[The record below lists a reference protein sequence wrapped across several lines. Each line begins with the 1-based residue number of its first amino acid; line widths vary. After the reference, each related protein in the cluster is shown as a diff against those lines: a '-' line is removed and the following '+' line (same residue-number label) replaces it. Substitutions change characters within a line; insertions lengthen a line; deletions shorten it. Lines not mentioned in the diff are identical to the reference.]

1 MVETLNYLRGPKNR
15 PQSTVLLL
23 LMIHTIS
30 YLSIHCWFLLTWTNG
45 GRAAGLIV
53 SETTINLE
61 WKEKTRVVGQSILP
75 EYWVSVPFFFVW
87 YSHLS
92 TTSTT
97 IISTTGEWGKHC
109 FFSLSF
115 LDCSCFGLCSSFCIC
130 WALKWLSVR
139 SHFLPIL
146 ARLLLQILRDLL
158 LSVPICSWGWI
169 CSANPSK
176 GVRSGIFLFFG

>member
-61 WKEKTRVVGQSILP
+61 WKEKARVVGQSILP
-75 EYWVSVPFFFVW
+75 RRVSVPFFLFGIHI
-87 YSHLS
+87 SLPPAPPLS
-92 TTSTT
+92 PLPGSGGSTA
-97 IISTTGEWGKHC
+97 
-109 FFSLSF
+109 FSLCLFWIVLALVCAQASAF
-115 LDCSCFGLCSSFCIC
+115 AERWNGSLYALISCPF
-130 WALKWLSVR
+130 
-139 SHFLPIL
+139 
-146 ARLLLQILRDLL
+146 
-158 LSVPICSWGWI
+158 
-169 CSANPSK
+169 
-176 GVRSGIFLFFG
+176 